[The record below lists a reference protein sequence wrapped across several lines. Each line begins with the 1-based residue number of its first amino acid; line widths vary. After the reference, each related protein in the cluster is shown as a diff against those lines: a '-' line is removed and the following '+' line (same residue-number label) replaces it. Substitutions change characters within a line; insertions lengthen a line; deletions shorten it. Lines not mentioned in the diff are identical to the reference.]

1 MAEGIGLFA
10 SLRRVMAG
18 LLGIVSSRVELIA
31 NEWEEERLRLTQA
44 LLFGLLALFSFC
56 MGILFLA
63 ILVVLL
69 FWQNHPL
76 LVVTVLMFTF
86 FAAAVVLYIL
96 SSGKLGQKPAL
107 FADTL
112 AELKRDITALQAGH
126 EHE

>member
-1 MAEGIGLFA
+1 
-10 SLRRVMAG
+10 MAG

-96 SSGKLGQKPAL
+96 SSGKLGEKPAL